1 MKSFKERNPI
11 ALGVVGSIGL
21 AALLTV
27 TLNYDNL
34 PVVGGGTT
42 YEAEFSEA
50 AGLQPE
56 DEVRI
61 AGIKVGEVRTV
72 ALADD
77 HVLIS
82 FRVKNAWIGDRTSA
96 EIKIKTLLGRKF
108 LSLNPTGDDVQNP
121 DQPIPRARTVTPYDV
136 TDAFNG
142 LADTVGAIDTKQL
155 ADSFT
160 TLSDTF
166 RNSPDHVRSAL
177 DGLSQLSKTVSSRD
191 SQIAELLANARKL
204 TTTLANSNDDFE
216 KLIGDGNLLLT
227 ELNSRRDAIRDL
239 LDGSARLATQLS
251 GLVQDNNDALKP
263 ALQSLNQVTDL
274 LKRQN
279 DNLSKGLQL
288 AGPYFRVL
296 NNTAGNGRWI
306 DAYLCGLLPENHD
319 PCTPPGPPIP
329 GGTK

>member
-11 ALGVVGSIGL
+11 VLGVVGSIGL

-42 YEAEFSEA
+42 YAAEFSEA
-50 AGLQPE
+50 AGLQPD

-108 LSLNPTGDDVQNP
+108 LALNPTGDDVQDP
-121 DQPIPRARTVTPYDV
+121 DRPIPRSRTVTPYDV

-166 RNSPDHVRSAL
+166 RNSPEHVRSAL

-191 SQIAELLANARKL
+191 GEIAELLANARKL

-296 NNTAGNGRWI
+296 TNTAGNGHWV

-319 PCTPPGPPIP
+319 PCTPPKNK
-329 GGTK
+329 GGAK

>member
-11 ALGVVGSIGL
+11 TLGVVGSVGL
-21 AALLTV
+21 AALLTL
-27 TLNYDNL
+27 TFNYDNL
-34 PVVGGGTT
+34 PIVGGGTT

-108 LSLNPTGDDVQNP
+108 LALNPTGDDVQDP
-121 DQPIPRARTVTPYDV
+121 DRPIPRTRTVTPYDV

-166 RNSPDHVRSAL
+166 RNSPEHVRSAL
-177 DGLSQLSKTVSSRD
+177 DGLSQLSKTVAGRD

-239 LDGSARLATQLS
+239 LEGSARLADQLS
-251 GLVQDNNDALKP
+251 GLVRDNSDALKP

-279 DNLSKGLQL
+279 DNLTRGLQL

-296 NNTAGNGRWI
+296 TNTTGNGHWI

-319 PCTPPGPPIP
+319 PCTPPKPQ
-329 GGTK
+329 GGAK

>member
-1 MKSFKERNPI
+1 MKSFKERNPLV
-11 ALGVVGSIGL
+11 LGVLGSVAL

-27 TLNYDNL
+27 TFNYDNL
-34 PVVGGGTT
+34 PIVGGGTT

-50 AGLQPE
+50 AGLQAD

-61 AGIKVGEVRTV
+61 AGIKVGEVRDV

-77 HVLIS
+77 HVLVS
-82 FRVKNAWIGDRTSA
+82 FRVKDAWVGDRTSVQ
-96 EIKIKTLLGRKF
+96 IKIKTLLGRKF
-108 LSLNPTGDDVQNP
+108 LALDPSGDAVQNP
-121 DQPIPRARTVTPYDV
+121 DQAIPRTRTVTPYDV

-142 LADTVGAIDTKQL
+142 LANTVGSIDTKQL

-166 RNSPDHVRSAL
+166 RNSPEHVRSAL

-191 SQIAELLANARKL
+191 SQISELLANARTL

-216 KLIGDGNLLLT
+216 KLIDDGNLLLT
-227 ELNSRRDAIRDL
+227 ELNRRRDAIHDL
-239 LDGSARLATQLS
+239 LTGSARLADQLS
-251 GLVQDNNDALKP
+251 GLVQDNTAQLKP
-263 ALQSLNQVTDL
+263 ALQALNQVTDL

-279 DNLSKGLQL
+279 DNLTKGLQL
-288 AGPYFRVL
+288 AGPYFRVVT
-296 NNTAGNGRWI
+296 NTTGNGHWI

-319 PCTPPGPPIP
+319 PCVPPKNP

>member
-11 ALGVVGSIGL
+11 ALGVVGSVAL

-27 TLNYDNL
+27 TFNYDNL
-34 PVVGGGTT
+34 PIVGGGTT
-42 YEAEFSEA
+42 YQAEFSEA
-50 AGLQPE
+50 AGLQPD

-61 AGIKVGEVRTV
+61 AGIKVGAVRDV
-72 ALADD
+72 ELADD
-77 HVLIS
+77 HVLVS
-82 FRVKNAWIGDRTSA
+82 FRVKDAWIGDRTTA
-96 EIKIKTLLGRKF
+96 DIKIKTLLGRKF
-108 LSLNPTGDDVQNP
+108 LSLNPTGDGVQDP
-121 DQPIPRARTVTPYDV
+121 DRPIPRTRTVTPYDV

-166 RNSPDHVRSAL
+166 RNSPEHVRSAL

-191 SQIAELLANARKL
+191 GQIAELLANARKL

-216 KLIGDGNLLLT
+216 KLIDDGNLLLT
-227 ELNSRRDAIRDL
+227 ELNRRRDAIHDL
-239 LDGSARLATQLS
+239 LTGSARLADQLR
-251 GLVQDNNDALKP
+251 GLIAENSDPLKK
-263 ALQSLNQVTDL
+263 ALQSLSQVTDL
-274 LKRQN
+274 LKKQN
-279 DNLSKGLQL
+279 DNLTRGLQL
-288 AGPYFRVL
+288 AGPYFRVVT
-296 NNTAGNGRWI
+296 NTTGNGRWI

-319 PCTPPGPPIP
+319 PCTAP

>member
-11 ALGVVGSIGL
+11 VMGVVGSVAL

-27 TLNYDNL
+27 TFNYDNL
-34 PVVGGGTT
+34 PIVGGGTT

-61 AGIKVGEVRTV
+61 AGIKVGEIRDV

-77 HVLIS
+77 HVLVT
-82 FRVKNAWIGDRTSA
+82 FRVKNAWIGDRTTVD
-96 EIKIKTLLGRKF
+96 IKIKTLLGRKF
-108 LSLNPTGDDVQNP
+108 LALNPTGDGVQNP
-121 DQPIPRARTVTPYDV
+121 DQPIPRTRTVTPYDV

-166 RNSPDHVRSAL
+166 RNSPEHVRTAL
-177 DGLSQLSKTVSSRD
+177 DGLSRLSKTVSSRD
-191 SQIAELLANARKL
+191 SQIAELLANSRKL

-216 KLIGDGNLLLT
+216 KLIDDGNLLLT
-227 ELNSRRDAIRDL
+227 ELNRRRDAIHDL
-239 LDGSARLATQLS
+239 LTGSARLADQLR
-251 GLVQDNNDALKP
+251 GLVADNSAQLKP
-263 ALQSLNQVTDL
+263 ALESLNQVTDL

-279 DNLSKGLQL
+279 DNLTRGLQL
-288 AGPYFRVL
+288 AGPYFRVVT
-296 NNTAGNGRWI
+296 NSTGNGHWI

-319 PCTPPGPPIP
+319 PCTPPKNP
-329 GGTK
+329 GGAK